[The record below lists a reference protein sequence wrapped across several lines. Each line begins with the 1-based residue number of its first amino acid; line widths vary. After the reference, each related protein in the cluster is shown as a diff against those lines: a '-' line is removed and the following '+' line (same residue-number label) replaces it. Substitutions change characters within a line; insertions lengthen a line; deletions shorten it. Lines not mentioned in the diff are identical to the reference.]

1 MRSKY
6 FNTKITSFFQTSKEK
21 VVKKCHE
28 MIYNIKWAK

>member
-28 MIYNIKWAK
+28 MIYNIKCAK